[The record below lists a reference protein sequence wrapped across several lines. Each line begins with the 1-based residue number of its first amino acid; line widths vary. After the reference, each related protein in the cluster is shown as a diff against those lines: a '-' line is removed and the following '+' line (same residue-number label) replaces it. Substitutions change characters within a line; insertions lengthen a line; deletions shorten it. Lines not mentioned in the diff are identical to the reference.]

1 MDTKWTV
8 MDSNGQNYK
17 IHYRSGENMAK
28 AELKDWIALGNQS
41 KVVLTEL
48 FKLLSLSNKVGLP
61 KSISKYITTSTSA
74 ISDFKM
80 KAENRMFE
88 QYPELDNAGLK
99 IFYGDNETDV

>member
-1 MDTKWTV
+1 MVKA
-8 MDSNGQNYK
+8 
-17 IHYRSGENMAK
+17 NMQ
-28 AELKDWIALGNQS
+28 DWIALGNQS

-61 KSISKYITTSTSA
+61 KSISKYIATSTNA

-88 QYPELDNAGLK
+88 QYPELDNTGLK
-99 IFYGDNETDV
+99 IFYGDVKKNV